1 MPVVPPRQPGL
12 RHLLT
17 RAVEHRTREQQPIRL
32 PERQHPRARVEREAE
47 QLRALPLVHHHL
59 PQVRREPIPQGH
71 GAVGVE
77 RGQRPPGLQHP
88 LHGRRRRLERE
99 QHGVA
104 GGLDLLAVA
113 DLGERLAEQAV
124 MRTDR
129 LGVGAVA
136 ELLTRGGGA
145 DDIGE
150 HNGEDARGGGHSADY
165 HPARGARPGH
175 LARSSPTIAPTAR
188 VGGRRRID
196 VRAPIPAPIPEP
208 RSIDSHGE
216 CSMPT
221 SPPAH
226 ANDHAGA
233 SREDRLVV
241 VRGMRWSDWVRHQEA
256 RGDRS
261 APRLAYLDGALQF
274 MSPSRHHERLTS
286 MIGRLVEAWAYEQ
299 GIELLPLGSWTLEDR
314 AEDAGAEPDECYQIA
329 TEEGDRPDLAIEVV
343 WTSGGLSK
351 LEIYRRLR
359 VPEVWTWRRGQL
371 DVHVLQ
377 GGAYEERQASEAFPD
392 LDLDLLVSLLDQP
405 TITAARR
412 ALLAHLRSLP

>member
-1 MPVVPPRQPGL
+1 
-12 RHLLT
+12 
-17 RAVEHRTREQQPIRL
+17 
-32 PERQHPRARVEREAE
+32 
-47 QLRALPLVHHHL
+47 
-59 PQVRREPIPQGH
+59 
-71 GAVGVE
+71 
-77 RGQRPPGLQHP
+77 
-88 LHGRRRRLERE
+88 
-99 QHGVA
+99 
-104 GGLDLLAVA
+104 
-113 DLGERLAEQAV
+113 
-124 MRTDR
+124 
-129 LGVGAVA
+129 
-136 ELLTRGGGA
+136 
-145 DDIGE
+145 
-150 HNGEDARGGGHSADY
+150 
-165 HPARGARPGH
+165 
-175 LARSSPTIAPTAR
+175 
-188 VGGRRRID
+188 
-196 VRAPIPAPIPEP
+196 
-208 RSIDSHGE
+208 
-216 CSMPT
+216 MPT

-226 ANDHAGA
+226 ANDHANDHTNDHDGA

-274 MSPSRHHERLTS
+274 MSPSRHHERLKS

-314 AEDAGAEPDECYQIA
+314 AEDAGAEPDECYQIG

-371 DVHVLQ
+371 HVHVLQ

-412 ALLAHLRSLP
+412 ALLAHQRGSEGP